1 MDWARHCARCG
12 QPATRCGERRRI
24 DCPHCGF
31 QLFLNVASAV
41 SAVLRYQGRVLWLRR
56 AKAPGLGLLDL
67 PGGFVDPDEDLE
79 SAIQRELQEELGL
92 TASDGR
98 YLFSAPNCYDY
109 AGVTYRT
116 LDAYF
121 EFELASPPAVT
132 PNEEAQDL
140 LWLPAREVTPA
151 MLAFDSLRAALP
163 RLQALENVT

>member
-12 QPATRCGERRRI
+12 QSARFCAETRHL

-31 QLFLNVASAV
+31 ELFLNVASAV
-41 SAVLRYQGRVLWLRR
+41 SAVLRHQGHVLWLRR

-79 SAIQRELQEELGL
+79 AAITRELREELGL
-92 TASDGR
+92 RVGNGR
-98 YLFSAPNCYDY
+98 YLFSAPNRYDY
-109 AGVTYRT
+109 AGVAYRT

-121 EFELASPPAVT
+121 EFELASLPTVT
-132 PNEEAQDL
+132 LNDEAQAL
-140 LWLPAREVTPA
+140 AWLPPLEVTPM

-163 RLQALENVT
+163 RLQALENI